1 MLRHPSLPYIKML
14 NCGSTASTTTENPAW
29 SVESS
34 IVHSLNTYLPL
45 HQTPFEVTT
54 SNPQG
59 YSLAA
64 ELKSKRRTW
73 AGVVKAMSLGL
84 LLLGLGELVGLP
96 MIPVKHG
103 RWILLPLDL
112 AISGLTV
119 IAAGLGMRA
128 AWRISSANAYC
139 YMLYLVCFSGLFVIA
154 EVLISMLTINFSILT
169 KSSTSERVPSRGDIP
184 ALSAEILA
192 SRLMFGLL
200 CLVLVTVC
208 LCALLVYCA
217 SRLYQTTKACESD
230 INSEARTVIFK
241 ASRESL
247 D

>member
-1 MLRHPSLPYIKML
+1 M
-14 NCGSTASTTTENPAW
+14 
-29 SVESS
+29 S
-34 IVHSLNTYLPL
+34 I
-45 HQTPFEVTT
+45 
-54 SNPQG
+54 
-59 YSLAA
+59 
-64 ELKSKRRTW
+64 
-73 AGVVKAMSLGL
+73 GL

-96 MIPVKHG
+96 MIPVKQG
-103 RWILLPLDL
+103 RWIILPLDL

-154 EVLISMLTINFSILT
+154 EILISMLTIKFSILT
-169 KSSTSERVPSRGDIP
+169 KSPSSVPSRGDIP

-200 CLVLVTVC
+200 GLVLATVC
-208 LCALLVYCA
+208 LCALLVYCS

-241 ASRESL
+241 PSRESL